1 MMLKIIQ
8 QLPARLNQCR
18 SVRRSQLHATTV
30 IQSDEGK
37 GSVVHG
43 KYYNWGGYRFR
54 DGNDNSPQCQGP
66 QHRIEL

>member
-1 MMLKIIQ
+1 MILKIIQ
-8 QLPARLNQCR
+8 RLPAWLNQWR
-18 SVRRSQLHATTV
+18 SVRRNQLHATIV
-30 IQSDEGK
+30 IQSDEEK